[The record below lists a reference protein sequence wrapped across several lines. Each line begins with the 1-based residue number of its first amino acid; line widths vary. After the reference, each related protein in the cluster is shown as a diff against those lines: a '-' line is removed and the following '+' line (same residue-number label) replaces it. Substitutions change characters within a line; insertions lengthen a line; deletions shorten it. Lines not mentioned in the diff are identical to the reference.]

1 MLRFIFYPLL
11 YPPICLLFQ
20 MAYERV
26 LPAMDNFVDAMEI
39 IYLVLLPPALTIAA
53 ADKFL
58 KGWWGCAVAGAVG
71 ILVPARIVLGL
82 DVEGVLSLGAIGALA
97 ALCCRW
103 IFRGATSGGLT
114 G

>member
-1 MLRFIFYPLL
+1 
-11 YPPICLLFQ
+11 

-26 LPAMDNFVDAMEI
+26 LPAMDNFADAMEI
-39 IYLVLLPPALTIAA
+39 IYIVLLVPALAIAA
-53 ADKFL
+53 TDKFL
-58 KGWWGCAVAGAVG
+58 LTWWWCAVVGAVG

-82 DVEGVLSLGAIGALA
+82 DVVGALSLGAIGALA

-103 IFRGATSGGLT
+103 IFRGATSGGLA